1 MLHNGTLHASIAPRG
16 TYAFSQ
22 VRIDVWATYRRYWNS
37 PSNKNKLS
45 QDMLI
50 GAHWHQVMTYMEYTK
65 WTHWKGI
72 YKPNYLGFAAV
83 SCKRR
88 RRPCGYPLCSMEPI
102 CQRLKYDEHVSSFVL
117 ELQPIT
123 GSSPEKEM
131 YCAPFT
137 VTCFICGPTDLA
149 SLIQR
154 CRTQLWAKPC
164 NVLQILPRC
173 KLNTSLGQYVVFVCC
188 YSRPASSF
196 SRILD
201 K

>member
-1 MLHNGTLHASIAPRG
+1 
-16 TYAFSQ
+16 
-22 VRIDVWATYRRYWNS
+22 
-37 PSNKNKLS
+37 
-45 QDMLI
+45 MLI

-88 RRPCGYPLCSMEPI
+88 RRPCVYPLCSMEPI
-102 CQRLKYDEHVSSFVL
+102 CQPLKYDEHVSSFVL

-149 SLIQR
+149 SPSQR
-154 CRTQLWAKPC
+154 CRTQLWANKA
-164 NVLQILPRC
+164 LQRPPNSPALQTEHKSGTVCRLCLLLQPP
-173 KLNTSLGQYVVFVCC
+173 SLF
-188 YSRPASSF
+188 
-196 SRILD
+196 L
-201 K
+201 